1 MTCLSQL
8 VSAPKQQHSSLDG
21 ARKVSFGRRTKRKLG
36 INNFSTGLKI
46 ANSLFEA
53 HRYLECFDLY
63 EELMASR
70 RDQSIELLAELYD
83 LYQLLPGKDDRYSLY
98 QARLFDF
105 GIGPTDRVLDVGGG
119 NIPFPL
125 ATDLADLC
133 LGDNE
138 YARAGR
144 PFNSLGEVEGFQC
157 DLLMRMH
164 LSPESK
170 REKALTALLYLKADL
185 INTMFLWE
193 NSFQHEVRRARPA
206 KKLASNVPPRFS
218 PAKLPDETAP
228 ASGVNQQ
235 RHVFSRLKGEK
246 RTCLFL
252 NTYYPRF
259 LQEHY
264 ARDAHLASA
273 TYADQKTS
281 IQSRFFGDCDFYSRA
296 LNHFG
301 WSAEDLIVNCDP
313 LQRAW
318 ARENCPEFQSK
329 TSLEINV

>member
-21 ARKVSFGRRTKRKLG
+21 AQKISFGRRTKRKLG
-36 INNFSTGLKI
+36 INNFSTGLRI

-83 LYQLLPGKDDRYSLY
+83 LYQLLPDKDHRYSLY
-98 QARLFDF
+98 QARLFHF
-105 GIGPTDRVLDVGGG
+105 GIGPTDRVLDVGGW

-138 YARAGR
+138 YGRAGR
-144 PFNSLGEVEGFQC
+144 PFKNVQGKPVHTCDIENMRDFADKEFDFVYCSHVLEHVHNPERACLELMRIGKRGYIETPTRGKDLWLNTAKVSNHGWAVEYLHQRLIFTEYSLEEVEGFQC

-170 REKALTALLYLKADL
+170 REKA
-185 INTMFLWE
+185 
-193 NSFQHEVRRARPA
+193 
-206 KKLASNVPPRFS
+206 
-218 PAKLPDETAP
+218 
-228 ASGVNQQ
+228 
-235 RHVFSRLKGEK
+235 
-246 RTCLFL
+246 
-252 NTYYPRF
+252 
-259 LQEHY
+259 
-264 ARDAHLASA
+264 
-273 TYADQKTS
+273 
-281 IQSRFFGDCDFYSRA
+281 
-296 LNHFG
+296 
-301 WSAEDLIVNCDP
+301 
-313 LQRAW
+313 
-318 ARENCPEFQSK
+318 
-329 TSLEINV
+329 